1 MEWKDHITADP
12 AILVGKP
19 IIKGTRISVE
29 RIIDLYSKGWTEEV
43 ILENFPHLTSDDLRA
58 VFLYLNDCIESHLI
72 NLPTTSLA
80 A

>member
-29 RIIDLYSKGWTEEV
+29 WIVELYSKGWSEET
-43 ILENFPHLTSDDLRA
+43 ILENYPHLTSQDLRA
-58 VFLYLNDCIESHLI
+58 VFLYIADSMQYQALFIPVSNV
-72 NLPTTSLA
+72 A
-80 A
+80 